1 MASFTMTLG
10 ASAAG
15 MQNELQAVQS
25 PYRVMTNGAAAQEQ
39 EEVIWVYDAAGEPG
53 TSGAVR
59 QLLVSAPALCPPCQK
74 TKNPITQHVNQSQ
87 HLKTNLHG
95 DGITRGTTIC
105 RGRIVNI
112 GYTRRSTGKLSLSL
126 LV

>member
-53 TSGAVR
+53 TSGAV
-59 QLLVSAPALCPPCQK
+59 SAVASQRSSSLPPLPG
-74 TKNPITQHVNQSQ
+74 TKMITTKVNQSQ
-87 HLKTNLHG
+87 HLKTNPLG
-95 DGITRGTTIC
+95 DGITWGAIIRG
-105 RGRIVNI
+105 GQMVNI